1 MLEIVSQ
8 FLLCYNNLAITAKQ
22 TLKGTSFNIQNFDCC
37 LERFN
42 IYLLEI
48 AKQFL
53 ICYNKLIIDILK
65 DETK

>member
-1 MLEIVSQ
+1 MQYLADRH
-8 FLLCYNNLAITAKQ
+8 FLCCDSLTITAKL
-22 TLKGTSFNIQNFDCC
+22 TLKGISFNIQNFDCC